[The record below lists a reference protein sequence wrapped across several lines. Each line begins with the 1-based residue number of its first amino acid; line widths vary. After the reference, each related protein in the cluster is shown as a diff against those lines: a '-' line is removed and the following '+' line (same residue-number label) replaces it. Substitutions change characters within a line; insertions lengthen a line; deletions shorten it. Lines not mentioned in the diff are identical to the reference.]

1 MIQSEEIFIY
11 KLNHHFRANLTL
23 NSSRDKL
30 KPDWT
35 LYIKPWFTRFDL
47 ASCEV
52 KPPKTVGRGDI
63 SDFVKIGQGLK
74 DMLNSLL
81 QTGVKDVSVFGILVE
96 GKFSWSSYY

>member
-23 NSSRDKL
+23 DSSSDKL

-47 ASCEV
+47 ASCKV
-52 KPPKTVGRGDI
+52 KTTKTVGPGDT
-63 SDFVKIGQGLK
+63 SDFVKIGRELK
-74 DMLNSLL
+74 DMLNSLS
-81 QTGVKDVSVFGILVE
+81 QIGVNDVSVFGILVE